1 MTAKDYFFPE
11 TQAGGFSRRDGTV
24 EFFSRVNAL
33 LTADAVVVD
42 FGAGRGR
49 GAAED
54 PVPYRRALRSL
65 QAKCRRLVAV
75 DIDDAVL
82 QNPSVDEAHLVRE
95 GERLPFADSSIDL
108 IVSDMTFEHIIDPEQ
123 TIAELKRVLKPG
135 GWICARTPNR
145 WGYIGIGANLIP
157 NRFHASLLKY
167 LQPQR
172 NEVDI
177 FPTTYRLNTYQAF
190 SKIFPANQFI
200 NATYSYTSEP
210 SYLAQAKAAWWIM
223 LLVERIIPPKLAPFW
238 HIFLQ
243 KRHVG
248 REAA

>member
-33 LTADAVVVD
+33 LMADAVVLD

-54 PVPYRRALRSL
+54 PVQYRRALRSL
-65 QAKCRRLVAV
+65 QGKCRRLVAV

-95 GERLPFADSSIDL
+95 GERLPFDDASIDL
-108 IVSDMTFEHIIDPEQ
+108 IVSDMTFEHITDPKR
-123 TIAELKRVLKPG
+123 TIAELKRILKPG
-135 GWICARTPNR
+135 GWLCARTPNR
-145 WGYIGIGANLIP
+145 WGYIGVGATLIP
-157 NRFHASLLKY
+157 NRLHAPLLKY

-172 NEVDI
+172 KAVDV
-177 FPTTYRLNTYQAF
+177 FPTAYRVNTYRAF
-190 SKIFPANQFI
+190 SELFPAEQFI

-210 SYLAQAKAAWWIM
+210 SYMGKGKGGWWVM
-223 LLVERIIPPKLAPFW
+223 LFLERLIPPNLAPFW
-238 HIFLQ
+238 HVFVQ
-243 KRHVG
+243 KRTVG
-248 REAA
+248 G